1 MLRLKVFINQEQ
13 IDDVAIQAISDLGN
27 GTFYY
32 MAYKI
37 DKDCK
42 IKGKT
47 IFVAHKRKE
56 GWEVL
61 AIKALEKLSRG
72 KK

>member
-1 MLRLKVFINQEQ
+1 MLRLKIFINQEQ
-13 IDDVAIQAISDLGN
+13 IDDVVIQNISNLGN

-37 DKDCK
+37 NKDYK

-47 IFVAHKRKE
+47 VFVAHKRKE

-61 AIKALEKLSRG
+61 AVKALEKLLRE